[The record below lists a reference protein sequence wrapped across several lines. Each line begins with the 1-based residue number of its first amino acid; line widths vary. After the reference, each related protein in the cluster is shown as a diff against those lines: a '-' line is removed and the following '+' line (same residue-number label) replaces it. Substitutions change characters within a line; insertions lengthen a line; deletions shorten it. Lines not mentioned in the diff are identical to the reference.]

1 MQQKGKNV
9 SQNSSSTDLRVR
21 RTRKL
26 LRDALVALIEEHG
39 FEALT
44 VADIADR
51 AMINRATF
59 YRHYRDKGDLLTHCM
74 DDVFEEL
81 AAQSRPPH
89 AETGERDF
97 DAPAANLEAMLAHVA
112 DNADFYRV
120 MLGKDGAGAF
130 VSRLRDYLRRVAAA
144 RWQTIGGHSVQPTMP
159 PELILN
165 FIASAYI
172 GVIVWW
178 VEHDCPGSPA
188 AVAAHLLTLTMQGP
202 YRAFGLELPG

>member
-1 MQQKGKNV
+1 M

-39 FEALT
+39 FAALK
-44 VADIADR
+44 VSDIADR

-59 YRHYRDKGDLLTHCM
+59 YRHYRNKVDLLTHCM
-74 DDVFEEL
+74 DDLFEEL
-81 AAQSRPPH
+81 EAQSHPPH
-89 AETGERDF
+89 AKAGGRDLS
-97 DAPAANLEAMLAHVA
+97 APAANLEAMLVHVTE
-112 DNADFYRV
+112 NADFYRV

-130 VSRLRDYLRRVAAA
+130 VSRLRGYLRRVADE
-144 RWQTIGGHSVQPTMP
+144 RWQTLGGASVQPTMP

-172 GVIVWW
+172 GVIGWW
-178 VEHDCPGSPA
+178 VEGGCPGSPA
-188 AVAAHLLTLTMQGP
+188 EVAAHLLTLTMHGP
-202 YRAFGLELPG
+202 YRAFGLEPPG

>member
-1 MQQKGKNV
+1 M
-9 SQNSSSTDLRVR
+9 SQNTSSTDLRVR

-26 LRDALVALIEEHG
+26 LRDALVALIEENG
-39 FEALT
+39 FDALK
-44 VADIADR
+44 VSDIADR

-59 YRHYRDKGDLLTHCM
+59 YRHYRDKYDLLTHCM
-74 DDVFEEL
+74 DDAFEEL

-89 AETGERDF
+89 AESGERDF
-97 DAPAANLEAMLAHVA
+97 NAPAANLEAMLAHVA

-130 VSRLRDYLRRVAAA
+130 VSRLRDYLRRVAAE
-144 RWQTIGGHSVQPTMP
+144 RWQTISKDSVQPTMP

-178 VEHDCPGSPA
+178 VEHDCPDTPA
-188 AVAAHLLTLTMQGP
+188 EVAEHLLTLTIQGP
-202 YRAFGLELPG
+202 YRALGLTPLP